1 MFNPKENL
9 LDQQLAVSGLE
20 MKNFLQDLITGG
32 AYSRNKHAREVSDL
46 QNEYTDDLYKFE
58 GKELDRSYDYAVEG
72 LEIKK
77 SNDLANL
84 QFQADSRQQ
93 EWNFGMAIRDFNH
106 AQDLRTYEQSKDQY
120 LAQKGF
126 NEVAENFSTLQQD
139 RYLMEQK
146 IALQFDKQE
155 TMLAYTA
162 ASHGLQLQKK
172 KTKAAATQQ
181 MRELGISALKAKGQS
196 AARGQAGRAAA
207 KNMNAI
213 MMEADAKEADL
224 IQNLIYDT
232 AKIDM
237 DLLVLNQQKLQDDL
251 AASLTENNLMAADTM
266 SRQKIKMARVQ
277 ADINAEAN
285 LMLKPEIAPPLPKP
299 LALPLPEYQ
308 DVYKPKQGPKPPEN
322 VPFQENIGT
331 AIFGQA
337 VKAAQFVAGGL
348 TVGTG
353 GNITGFN
360 LGKAFGVG

>member
-1 MFNPKENL
+1 MFNPKQNI
-9 LDQQLAVSGLE
+9 LDQQLAESGLE
-20 MKNFLQDLITGG
+20 MQFFKDLITGG
-32 AYSRNKHAREVSDL
+32 AHSRNKHAKKVAEA
-46 QNEYTDDLYKFE
+46 QNKYQKELYKFE
-58 GKELDRSYDYAVEG
+58 GEELERSYDYAVEG
-72 LEIKK
+72 LNIKK
-77 SNDLANL
+77 ANDNANL
-84 QFQADSRQQ
+84 QFQANSRQQ
-93 EWNFGMAIRDFNH
+93 EWNFGMAIRDYQH
-106 AQDLRTYEQSKDQY
+106 AQDLRAYQQSKDQY

-181 MRELGISALKAKGQS
+181 MRELGISALKAKGQA

-213 MMEADAKEADL
+213 MMETDAKEADL

-232 AKIDM
+232 AQVDM
-237 DLLVLNQQKLQDDL
+237 ELLVLNQQKLQDDL

-266 SRQKIKMARVQ
+266 SRQKIKMARAQ

-285 LMLKPEIAPPLPKP
+285 LMLKPEIAPPLPLP
-299 LALPLPEYQ
+299 LALPRPQYQ
-308 DVYKPKQGPKPPEN
+308 DVYKPKQGPKPPKN
-322 VPFQENIGT
+322 VPMQESIGA

-337 VKAAQFVAGGL
+337 VKAASFVAGG
-348 TVGTG
+348 TSGFT
-353 GNITGFN
+353 TSFN
-360 LGKAFGVG
+360 LGTALGG